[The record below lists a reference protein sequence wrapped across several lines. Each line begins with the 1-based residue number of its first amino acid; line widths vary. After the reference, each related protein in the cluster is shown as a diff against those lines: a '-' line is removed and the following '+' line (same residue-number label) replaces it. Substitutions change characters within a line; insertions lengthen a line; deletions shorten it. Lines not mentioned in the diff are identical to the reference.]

1 MEKECVKI
9 LLIED
14 DPDYPQLIQV
24 MLTRGRG
31 ATLDLECADTLRAG
45 LERLAAGGIDVVLL
59 DLSLPDSRGF
69 DTFARMYAQAPD
81 VPIMVLSG
89 LDDESLAIEAVHQG
103 AQDYLVKDWVNSNL
117 LARSIRYAIERHQML
132 GELKQKT
139 QELQAREA
147 ENRAILDA
155 IPDLM
160 FQVNKDGVLLDYR
173 AAKDDGMAMVPGE
186 FLGKRV
192 HEVMP
197 TEIAEQIMRCAEWVL
212 QAGEVGVLEYQLPV
226 RGDVRDY
233 EARVVAL
240 AEEDK
245 VLAIVRDITERKEIE
260 RMKNTFIWRLRRA
273 RLW

>member
-69 DTFARMYAQAPD
+69 DTFAS
-81 VPIMVLSG
+81 MVLSG
-89 LDDESLAIEAVHQG
+89 LDDKSLAIEAVHQG